1 MNRTFTTIFVP
12 EASGNLNPPRSAPAA
27 GPALAG

>member
-1 MNRTFTTIFVP
+1 MNCMFYIITVRK
-12 EASGNLNPPRSAPAA
+12 ASGNYLPPRSAPAA